1 MALAVIGYSDLIKH
15 LQPAWLDVF
24 ADVCDAAMDSPTAC
38 FVSEINHRNPFAD
51 AFLEGFVDDPALGCG
66 AEWWFVLVHGQ
77 CVFGVALS
85 YGVRARTIGK
95 RNFECS

>member
-51 AFLEGFVDDPALGCG
+51 AFLEGFVDDPALG
-66 AEWWFVLVHGQ
+66 
-77 CVFGVALS
+77 
-85 YGVRARTIGK
+85 
-95 RNFECS
+95 